1 MKIVILKLKLKN
13 LMSEDRDRTRI
24 KLDVGNIK
32 LQNGFIE
39 LIQKDILED
48 NEPFNIKNRRKSN

>member
-1 MKIVILKLKLKN
+1 MKIVILKMKLKN
-13 LMSEDRDRTRI
+13 LIGEDRDRTRI

-39 LIQKDILED
+39 LEHIDILD
-48 NEPFNIKNRRKSN
+48 R

>member
-1 MKIVILKLKLKN
+1 MKIVILKMKLKN
-13 LMSEDRDRTRI
+13 LMVIDRDRTRI